1 MFKARAL
8 PFARWRCT
16 RRVFSFERKA
26 PMTGTTIVRRS
37 ASRRIAPVVN
47 LTLARWVRRERNFG
61 NPTFLPLRLPFFDA
75 RQLPKAA
82 TRSAIPVA

>member
-47 LTLARWVRRERNFG
+47 RTLARSVRRERNFE
-61 NPTFLPLRLPFFDA
+61 NPAFLPLR
-75 RQLPKAA
+75 
-82 TRSAIPVA
+82 